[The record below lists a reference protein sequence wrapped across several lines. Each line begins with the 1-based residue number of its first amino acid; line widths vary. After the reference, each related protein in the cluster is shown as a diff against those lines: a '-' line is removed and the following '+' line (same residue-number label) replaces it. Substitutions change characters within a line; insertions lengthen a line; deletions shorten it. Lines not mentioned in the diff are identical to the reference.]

1 MGANKQ
7 LKIKKKALAL
17 RIVGNKSV
25 TKQPFLWS
33 CRAFCMQR

>member
-17 RIVGNKSV
+17 RVVGNKSV
-25 TKQPFLWS
+25 TKQPFL
-33 CRAFCMQR
+33 